1 MASACMRECDCVCER
16 ERVSACVCV
25 GLLHLFP
32 TLWKN
37 LSESG
42 GTPIGSFSGALY
54 HPTTALLEPREK
66 EGRR

>member
-1 MASACMRECDCVCER
+1 M
-16 ERVSACVCV
+16 

-42 GTPIGSFSGALY
+42 GTPIGSFSGAPY

-66 EGRR
+66 EGRRWEREELTEEVDSVCA